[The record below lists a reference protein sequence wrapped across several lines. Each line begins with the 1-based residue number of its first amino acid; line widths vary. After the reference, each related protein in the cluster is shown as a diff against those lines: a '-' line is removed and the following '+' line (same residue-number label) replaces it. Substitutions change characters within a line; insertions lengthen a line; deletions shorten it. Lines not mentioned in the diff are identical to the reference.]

1 MTAKSWM
8 TAAVLDALLFTI
20 AKSYPHVCFMSCQ
33 FSAYDLP
40 NAVRARGSPLSAF
53 RCADVLGRPLSVVSD
68 AIGPIDAVAGYDPLP
83 TSAPRPAAAAA
94 AKSAGAGGAGGAAS
108 GTKTSANAA
117 ASAASQLSRTLS
129 QVPRPWASVLHT
141 AHQPGAAYT
150 PTSYSSANP
159 TLVFFSNVG
168 AVHWTLVRVDL
179 GSRKRIEVYEPF
191 GMAESGRS
199 TTAERE
205 SAREREREGG
215 AGGGGGGGG
224 GGAGAGDGG
233 ASLGP
238 GYHSYS
244 TAGLSLRSVPKD
256 LLAWLDAASPLPTPG
271 GWRAR
276 SRSAITRQQ
285 QANGWDCGV
294 AGLLYAEKI
303 GMGLEAETICKTTD
317 QEQIS
322 AHRSVIMSW
331 LARRLED

>member
-8 TAAVLDALLFTI
+8 TAAVLDALLFAI

-33 FSAYDLP
+33 FAAYDLP
-40 NAVRARGSPLSAF
+40 NAVRARGAPLAAF

-68 AIGPIDAVAGYDPLP
+68 AIVPLAAVAGYEPLP
-83 TSAPRPAAAAA
+83 TSAPRPPAA
-94 AKSAGAGGAGGAAS
+94 AKGKGAPSAGA
-108 GTKTSANAA
+108 KTTANAA
-117 ASAASQLSRTLS
+117 ASAASRLSRTLS
-129 QVPRPWASVLHT
+129 EVPKPWAADLQTQHL
-141 AHQPGAAYT
+141 PGAAYT

-168 AVHWTLVRVDL
+168 AVHWTVVRVDL

-199 TTAERE
+199 TTAEL
-205 SAREREREGG
+205 AREKDG
-215 AGGGGGGGG
+215 AGGS
-224 GGAGAGDGG
+224 GDGSG
-233 ASLGP
+233 TSSLGP

-317 QEQIS
+317 QKQIS
-322 AHRSVIMSW
+322 AHRNCIMAW

>member
-8 TAAVLDALLFTI
+8 TAAVLDALLFTL

-33 FSAYDLP
+33 FAAYDLP
-40 NAVRARGSPLSAF
+40 NAVRARQSLAAF

-68 AIGPIDAVAGYDPLP
+68 AIAPIESVAGYDPLP
-83 TSAPRPAAAAA
+83 TSAPHPPAAKARV
-94 AKSAGAGGAGGAAS
+94 AGAGAGTSTSVAA
-108 GTKTSANAA
+108 T
-117 ASAASQLSRTLS
+117 SAASELSRSLS
-129 QVPRPWASVLHT
+129 QVPAPWASDLITHHLPH
-141 AHQPGAAYT
+141 AIYT
-150 PTSYSSANP
+150 PPTYSSANP

-168 AVHWTLVRVDL
+168 AVHWTVVRVDL

-199 TTAERE
+199 SAAESTRE
-205 SAREREREGG
+205 RSARERE
-215 AGGGGGGGG
+215 
-224 GGAGAGDGG
+224 GAGDSAG
-233 ASLGP
+233 AASVLGP

-244 TAGLSLRSVPKD
+244 TTGLSLRSVPKD

-303 GMGLEAETICKTTD
+303 GMGLEAETICDTTD

-322 AHRSVIMSW
+322 NHRIVIQRWVDRILS
-331 LARRLED
+331 ATQPGV